1 VIFCGDAS
9 GNYLSP
15 MIIYQSDHMSAEW
28 CNGGP
33 QGCFYNCT
41 EKGSIDARTFRIWFD
56 KVIPQIYTEN

>member
-1 VIFCGDAS
+1 
-9 GNYLSP
+9 
-15 MIIYQSDHMSAEW
+15 MSAEW